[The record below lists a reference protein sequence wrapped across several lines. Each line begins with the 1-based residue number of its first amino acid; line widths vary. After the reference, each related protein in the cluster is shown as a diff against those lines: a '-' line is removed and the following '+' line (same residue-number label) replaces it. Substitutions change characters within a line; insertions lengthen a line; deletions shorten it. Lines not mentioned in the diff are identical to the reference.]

1 MKEFFLVSR
10 EAKEKKKSSV
20 SSVKIG
26 KDNLYMNKSHSIIM
40 RKKLRVLRK
49 IRID

>member
-1 MKEFFLVSR
+1 MIILSR
-10 EAKEKKKSSV
+10 GAKKKKSSV

-26 KDNLYMNKSHSIIM
+26 KDYLYMNKSHSIIM